1 VTLVHAIE
9 SRIMVFRKEQQLAP
23 SSRIVAAGVKSIVTD
38 GVIEVGRILKIDKR
52 LLAASRRFSFERIQL
67 G

>member
-1 VTLVHAIE
+1 MTLVHSIE
-9 SRIMVFRKEQQLAP
+9 SQIRVFRKEQRLVP

-52 LLAASRRFSFERIQL
+52 LLAAAR
-67 G
+67 